1 MALPRSMKLGFPD
14 QASVRAAVSK
24 ADMLGM
30 GSGDA
35 AGRMISKIDYNAPV
49 DPVSNHT
56 TYPAGLKKVS
66 NTPVYRMADER
77 GNFRDVPVSMFFQDF
92 IEGRKVDGVI
102 PPEHRNIRAME
113 LSQATQP
120 ATKEL
125 SDIINEYLYQTDNTR
140 RGYPYNR

>member
-1 MALPRSMKLGFPD
+1 
-14 QASVRAAVSK
+14 
-24 ADMLGM
+24 
-30 GSGDA
+30 
-35 AGRMISKIDYNAPV
+35 
-49 DPVSNHT
+49 
-56 TYPAGLKKVS
+56 
-66 NTPVYRMADER
+66 
-77 GNFRDVPVSMFFQDF
+77 MFFQDF

-125 SDIINEYLYQTDNTR
+125 SDVINEYLYQTDNTR